1 MNVFVSKPVFSVFRL
16 TLRTLPMRT
25 ASLALGRAETGTVA
39 RVVKD
44 TSGLVT
50 ATRNLGG
57 RSMRRSPF
65 CPTSI
70 ASISVALCVM
80 FLICVGTVR
89 PAVGQSANTGTVVG
103 TVTDPTGAVVDS
115 ADVNLTDPSVH
126 ASRSAK
132 SNSTGRY
139 ILVDVPPGNYELS
152 FSKQG
157 FSMAKTHIAV
167 EVGQSL
173 TLNMTLN
180 VGGANTV
187 VEVTAVGNELQTMNA
202 TVGNTINN
210 LTIDNLPALGRD
222 VSTFIALQPGVSPD
236 GSVAG
241 TVVDQSAFTLDGG
254 DNTNDMDG
262 SMSVYTKSFAG
273 DPTGGVANQNSIG
286 PSVGGKGV
294 GGATGVLPTP
304 QDSVEEFK
312 VNTAGQTADF
322 NSSSG
327 SEVKVV
333 TKRGSDAWHGTAYE
347 YYKDNNWS
355 SNSWQNNHNNPI
367 TPIPSFHYSR
377 YGGAIGGPLIPKEV
391 LGGKTYF
398 FFNYEGF
405 NFPNSETI
413 VRNVPS
419 PALRQGLLTD
429 DVTGTLYNLNPT
441 AVTYNGI
448 TYPGTANDPRGI
460 GINPLVQTIWNK
472 YEPPSNASCTL
483 SLCDGGNILG
493 FSANLAQPT
502 TSKFAV
508 GRLDHDFS
516 SKWHLM
522 SSYRWYAL
530 KAAADSQVDIGGF
543 FPGDKLGTPASQSSL
558 PQQAF
563 LWTAGLTTNISTNT
577 TNDLHYSFLR
587 NFWQWKRIGDT
598 PQTATL
604 GGALEID
611 SGQSAGFGQVNDLG
625 PYNVDTQNTRNRF
638 WDGHDQMLRDDIS
651 MLKGNHL
658 FTFGGTYEHN
668 WDYHQ
673 RTDNGGGINNQIVYE
688 LGNGTSGSGLAQD
701 IPLCTRAGVT
711 ITGCSSLSAAALGMV
726 SIAQVAYTRSG
737 ANLTLNPIGSPAFD
751 KSTIPYYNVY
761 FSDTWHMKPT
771 FTLTYGL
778 GWTLE
783 MPPVEANGKQ
793 VELVDSSD
801 QPISGAAYLGARKRA
816 ALLGQNYNPEI
827 GFALLG
833 NTANGPKY
841 PYNPFYGSFS
851 PRVAAAWSPH
861 FDSDSVAGKLFG
873 HEDTVVRVGYGRIF
887 GRLNGVNL
895 VLVPLLGPGLL
906 QPTQCVT
913 GLSNGNCGAGGSNTA
928 TTAFRIGV
936 DGLSAPLQQAS
947 ATLPQPYFPGVNG
960 ISAATASALD
970 QNFRP
975 NEVDSVNLTIQR
987 QLSRKVILEIGYIG
1001 RRITHEYQ
1009 PVNLNAVPY
1018 MMTQGGQ
1025 QFAQAYKNVVLQLCG
1040 GVQGLAGGGC
1050 NGNGAGKPLAATSIT
1065 PQPFFEH
1072 AMNPAYCQIGGVAST
1087 CTAAMVTNELAN
1099 LTKAQVWSLWSDLD
1113 GGVGCATCSG
1123 QGFVFNGVPG
1133 TTMMNNINPAIGGTS
1148 PQMTSGP
1155 ADIGSSGYGNYNAGF
1170 ASLKMA
1176 DWKGLTLQSNFTYSK
1191 ALGTGALVQAT
1202 GGYTPDDPFN
1212 LGTQYGL
1219 QTFNR
1224 KFVYNFFFVYQPPFF
1239 KGQSGLLGRA
1249 LGGWTFS
1256 TVFSAGSGAPVEL
1269 FTSTG
1274 DGQEYGAGDNANYFG
1289 NENAVPVAPAKS
1301 GHVYSQPGNFPNLF
1315 KAGPA
1320 AINDFRNP
1328 ILGLDNKD
1336 CGFGCFPGL
1345 PYWNMDLSVRKNFR
1359 VAEGISM
1366 EIQGVF
1372 ANVFNHNQFLDPD
1385 GFYASYLAPI
1395 DSSGPGSF
1403 GTLSGGSAQEEPGGN
1418 RQIEVGLRVRF

>member
-1 MNVFVSKPVFSVFRL
+1 MKVCSAKL
-16 TLRTLPMRT
+16 
-25 ASLALGRAETGTVA
+25 SLVLLLVVCAGSALSAWAQSTSTGTVA
-39 RVVKD
+39 G
-44 TSGLVT
+44 S
-50 ATRNLGG
+50 
-57 RSMRRSPF
+57 
-65 CPTSI
+65 
-70 ASISVALCVM
+70 
-80 FLICVGTVR
+80 
-89 PAVGQSANTGTVVG
+89 
-103 TVTDPTGAVVDS
+103 VTDPSGAVV
-115 ADVNLTDPSVH
+115 ADASVTLTDTATNIARPTTTNATGRYVYVDVNPGIYNLTVNKAGFETTKTENQEVKVGASITVNLT
-126 ASRSAK
+126 
-132 SNSTGRY
+132 
-139 ILVDVPPGNYELS
+139 L
-152 FSKQG
+152 Q
-157 FSMAKTHIAV
+157 
-167 EVGQSL
+167 
-173 TLNMTLN
+173 
-180 VGGANTV
+180 VGGANVV
-187 VEVTAVGNELQTMNA
+187 VEVSAVGNELQTMNA
-202 TVGNTINN
+202 TVGNTITN
-210 LTIDNLPALGRD
+210 LTIDSLPSLGRD

-241 TVVDQSAFTLDGG
+241 AVVDQSYFTLDGG
-254 DNTNDMDG
+254 NNTNDMDG
-262 SMSVYTKSFAG
+262 SMNVYTKSFAG
-273 DPTGGVANQNSIG
+273 DPTGGVANQNSVG
-286 PSVGGKGV
+286 PSVGGTGV

-322 NSSSG
+322 NSSAG

-333 TKRGSDAWHGTAYE
+333 TKRGTDAWHGTGYE

-355 SNSWQNNHNNPI
+355 SNSWQNNHNDPI

-377 YGGAIGGPLIPKEV
+377 YGGAIGGPLIPKVV

-405 NFPNSETI
+405 NFPNSVTI

-419 PALRQGLLTD
+419 PTLRLGLLTD
-429 DVTGTLYNLNPT
+429 DVTGTLYNLNPYS
-441 AVTYNGI
+441 VTYNGVAYAPNQGC
-448 TYPGTANDPRGI
+448 TGACDPRPTPI
-460 GINPLVQTIWNK
+460 GINPLVQTIWNT
-472 YEPPSNASCTL
+472 YEPQTNADCTQL
-483 SLCDGGNILG
+483 LCDHPLAGTTSNIEG

-502 TSKFAV
+502 TSKFTV
-508 GRLDHDFS
+508 GRVDHDFS
-516 SKWHLM
+516 PKWHLM
-522 SSYRWYAL
+522 SSYRWFKL
-530 KAAADSQVDIGGF
+530 QAAAQAQVDIGGF
-543 FPGDKLGTPASQSSL
+543 FSGDTLGTPTSQSNL

-563 LWTAGLTTNISTNT
+563 LWTAGLTTNVSTNT

-587 NFWQWKRIGDT
+587 NFWQWKRTGDT

-604 GGALEID
+604 GGALEIF
-611 SGQSAGFGQVNDLG
+611 SGAVNGQTEDLG
-625 PYNVDTQNTRNRF
+625 PYNVNTADTRNRF

-651 MLKGNHL
+651 TLKGNHL

-688 LGNGTSGSGLAQD
+688 LGNGTTGSGLGQD
-701 IPLCTRAGVT
+701 IPLCSLTHSVT
-711 ITGCSSLSAAALGMV
+711 VNGTPTTVPAISNCSSLSAAALGMV
-726 SIAQVAYTRSG
+726 SISQVAYTRSG

-783 MPPVEANGKQ
+783 MPPVEQNGKQ
-793 VELVDSSD
+793 VDLVDSSD
-801 QPISGAAYLGARKRA
+801 EVISGAAYLDTRKRQ

-827 GFALLG
+827 GFALVG

-861 FDSDSVAGKLFG
+861 FDSDSAIGHLFG

-887 GRLNGVNL
+887 GRLNGVDL
-895 VLVPLLGPGLL
+895 VLVPLLGPGLI
-906 QPTQCVT
+906 QPTQCRT
-913 GLSNGNCGAGGSNTA
+913 GLSNGTCGVAGSNTA
-928 TTAFRIGV
+928 STAFRIGV
-936 DGLSAPLQQAS
+936 DGLTAPLQQPS

-960 ISAATASALD
+960 ISAATASVLD
-970 QNFRP
+970 PNFRP
-975 NEVDSVNLTIQR
+975 NQADSVNLTIQR
-987 QLSRKVILEIGYIG
+987 QLSRKVILEVGYIG

-1018 MMTQGGQ
+1018 MMTQGSQ

-1050 NGNGAGKPLAATSIT
+1050 NGNGAGAPLAASSIT
-1065 PQPFFEH
+1065 PQPFFEN
-1072 AMNPAYCQIGGVAST
+1072 AMNPAYCAGATS
-1087 CTAAMVTNELAN
+1087 CTAAVVTNELAN
-1099 LTKAQVWSLWSDLD
+1099 LTTAQVWTLWSDMD
-1113 GGVGCATCSG
+1113 GGVGCAACAG
-1123 QGFVFNGVPG
+1123 QGFAFG
-1133 TTMMNNINPAIGGTS
+1133 TTMMNNINPAIGATS
-1148 PQMTSGP
+1148 PQMTAGA
-1155 ADIGSSGYGNYNAGF
+1155 ADNASTGYGNYNAGF

-1176 DWKGLTLQSNFTYSK
+1176 DWRGLTMQSNFTWSK
-1191 ALGTGALVQAT
+1191 ALGTGAEVQAT
-1202 GGYTPDDPFN
+1202 SEFTPDDPFN
-1212 LGTQYGL
+1212 LGTQYGY

-1224 KFVYNFFFVYQPPFF
+1224 KFVYNFFFVYQPPFY

-1256 TVFSAGSGAPVEL
+1256 TVFSAGSGSPVEL

-1274 DGQEYGAGDNANYFG
+1274 DGQEYGAGDNSNYFG
-1289 NENAVPVAPAKS
+1289 NENIVPVAHAQS
-1301 GHVYSQPGNFPNLF
+1301 GHAYSQPGGQYPNLF

-1320 AINDFRNP
+1320 AVNDFRNP

-1336 CGFGCFPGL
+1336 CGFGCIPGL

-1372 ANVFNHNQFLDPD
+1372 ANVFNHNQFLDPN
-1385 GFYASYLAPI
+1385 GFFETGLFSG
-1395 DSSGPGSF
+1395 SGPNGF
-1403 GTLSGGSAQEEPGGN
+1403 GALTGGSAQEEPGGN

>member
-1 MNVFVSKPVFSVFRL
+1 VNVFVSKPAFSVFRL

-25 ASLALGRAETGTVA
+25 ASLVFGQAETGTVT

-44 TSGLVT
+44 TSGLV
-50 ATRNLGG
+50 AGTRNLGG
-57 RSMRRSPF
+57 RSMRRPVF

-70 ASISVALCVM
+70 ATVSLALFMM
-80 FLICVGTVR
+80 FLICIGTVL
-89 PAVGQSANTGTVVG
+89 PALGQSSNTGTVVG

-126 ASRSAK
+126 SSRSAT

-157 FSMAKTHIAV
+157 FSTAKTHITV
-167 EVGQSL
+167 EVGQAL

-180 VGGANTV
+180 VGSANTV

-241 TVVDQSAFTLDGG
+241 AVVDESAFTLDGG

-273 DPTGGVANQNSIG
+273 DPSGGVANQNSIG

-333 TKRGSDAWHGTAYE
+333 TKRGTDAWHGTGYE
-347 YYKDNNWS
+347 YYKDNHWS
-355 SNSWQNNHNNPI
+355 SNSWQNNFSGI
-367 TPIPSFHYSR
+367 AIPSFHYSR

-391 LGGKTYF
+391 LGGRTYF
-398 FFNYEGF
+398 FFNYEAF

-413 VRNVPS
+413 ARNVPS
-419 PALRQGLLTD
+419 PTLQLGLLTD
-429 DVTGTLYNLNPT
+429 DVTGTLYNLKPT
-441 AVTYNGI
+441 PVTYNGV

-460 GINPLVQTIWNK
+460 GMNPLVQMIWNK
-472 YEPPSNASCTL
+472 YEPASNAKCSL
-483 SLCDGGNILG
+483 SLCDGANILG

-522 SSYRWYAL
+522 SSYRWYEL

-543 FPGDKLGTPASQSSL
+543 FPGDKLGTPASVSSL

-587 NFWQWKRIGDT
+587 NFWQWKRAGDPT
-598 PQTATL
+598 QTATL

-638 WDGHDQMLRDDIS
+638 WDGHDQMLRDDVS

-673 RTDNGGGINNQIVYE
+673 RTDNGGGINNQVVYE

-701 IPLCTRAGVT
+701 IPLCSQAGVT
-711 ITGCSSLSAAALGMV
+711 ITGCSSLSAAALGIV

-761 FSDTWHMKPT
+761 FSDTWHMRPT

-801 QPISGAAYLGARKRA
+801 QPISGGAYLSARKRA

-851 PRVAAAWSPH
+851 PRVAAAWSPR
-861 FDSDSVAGKLFG
+861 FDGDSLAAKLFG

-913 GLSNGNCGAGGSNTA
+913 GLSNGTCGRAASNTA

-936 DGLSAPLQQAS
+936 DGLTAPLQQAS
-947 ATLPQPYFPGVNG
+947 ATLPQPYYPGVNG

-970 QNFRP
+970 PNFRP

-987 QLSRKVILEIGYIG
+987 QLSRKVILEVGYIG

-1050 NGNGAGKPLAATSIT
+1050 NGNGAGGPLTATSIR
-1065 PQPFFEH
+1065 PQPFFES

-1099 LTKAQVWSLWSDLD
+1099 LTKAQVWTLWSDLD
-1113 GGVGCATCSG
+1113 GGAGCTQCNG

-1133 TTMMNNINPAIGGTS
+1133 TTMMNNTNPAIGATS
-1148 PQMTSGP
+1148 PQMSSGP
-1155 ADIGSSGYGNYNAGF
+1155 ASIASTGYGNYNAGF

-1212 LGTQYGL
+1212 LGTMYGL

-1239 KGQSGLLGRA
+1239 KGQSGFLGRA

-1256 TVFSAGSGAPVEL
+1256 SVFSAGSGAPVEL

-1345 PYWNMDLSVRKNFR
+1345 PYWNMDLSIRKNFR
-1359 VAEGISM
+1359 VTEGISM

-1395 DSSGPGSF
+1395 DSSQPGSF

>member
-1 MNVFVSKPVFSVFRL
+1 
-16 TLRTLPMRT
+16 
-25 ASLALGRAETGTVA
+25 
-39 RVVKD
+39 
-44 TSGLVT
+44 
-50 ATRNLGG
+50 
-57 RSMRRSPF
+57 MRRSQL
-65 CPTSI
+65 C
-70 ASISVALCVM
+70 AISVASVTLALFMM

-89 PAVGQSANTGTVVG
+89 PALSQSANTGTVAG
-103 TVTDPTGAVVDS
+103 TITDPTGAVVDAVEVS
-115 ADVNLTDPSVH
+115 LTDPSVH
-126 ASRSAK
+126 ASRSVT
-132 SNSTGRY
+132 SNSAGRY
-139 ILVDVPPGNYELS
+139 TFVDVPPGKYDLS
-152 FSKQG
+152 FTRQG
-157 FSMAKTHIAV
+157 FSTTKTQITV

-173 TLNMTLN
+173 TLNMALK
-180 VGGANTV
+180 VGGASTV
-187 VEVTAVGNELQTMNA
+187 VEVTAVSNELQTMNA

-222 VSTFIALQPGVSPD
+222 VSTFVALQPGVSPD

-241 TVVDQSAFTLDGG
+241 AVVDESSFSLDGG

-273 DPTGGVANQNSIG
+273 DPSGGVANQNSIG

-333 TKRGSDAWHGTAYE
+333 TKRGNDAWHGTGYE

-355 SNSWQNNHNNPI
+355 SNSYQNNFSGI
-367 TPIPSFHYSR
+367 AIPKFHYSR
-377 YGGAIGGPLIPKEV
+377 YGGAIGGPIIPKEV
-391 LGGKTYF
+391 LGGRTYF
-398 FFNYEGF
+398 FFNYEAF

-413 VRNVPS
+413 ARNVPS
-419 PALRQGLLTD
+419 PTLQLGLLED
-429 DVTGTLYNLNPT
+429 DVFPGTYYNLNPT
-441 AVTYNGI
+441 PVTYNGI

-460 GINPLVQTIWNK
+460 GINPVVQSIWNK
-472 YEPPSNASCTL
+472 YEPASNAKCTL
-483 SLCDGGNILG
+483 ALCDLLQGGNIQG

-508 GRLDHDFS
+508 GRVDHDFS

-543 FPGDKLGTPASQSSL
+543 FPGDKLGTPASLSSL

-587 NFWQWKRIGDT
+587 NYWQWKRAGD
-598 PQTATL
+598 PMQTATL

-658 FTFGGTYEHN
+658 FTFGGIYEHN

-673 RTDNGGGINNQIVYE
+673 RTDNGGGINNQVVYE

-701 IPLCTRAGVT
+701 IPLCSLTHVVNGQTVQA
-711 ITGCSSLSAAALGMV
+711 ISGCSSLTAAALGIV
-726 SIAQVAYTRSG
+726 SISQVAYTRSG
-737 ANLTLNPIGSPAFD
+737 PSLTLNPIGSPAFD

-801 QPISGAAYLGARKRA
+801 QPISGSAYLSARKRA
-816 ALLGQNYNPEI
+816 ALQGQVYNPEI

-833 NTANGPKY
+833 NTANGSKY

-851 PRVAAAWSPH
+851 PRVAAAWSPR
-861 FDSDSVAGKLFG
+861 FDGDSLAAKLFG
-873 HEDTVVRVGYGRIF
+873 REDTVVRVGYGRIF

-913 GLSNGNCGAGGSNTA
+913 GLSNGTCGGTASNTA

-936 DGLSAPLQQAS
+936 DGLTAPLQQAS
-947 ATLPQPYFPGVNG
+947 ATLPQPYYPGVNG

-970 QNFRP
+970 PNFRP
-975 NEVDSVNLTIQR
+975 NQVDSVNLTIQR
-987 QLSRKVILEIGYIG
+987 QMSRKVILEVGYIG

-1018 MMTQGGQ
+1018 MMTLGGQ
-1025 QFAQAYKNVVLQLCG
+1025 KFSQAYANLVMQYCG
-1040 GVQGLAGGGC
+1040 GFTGLAGGGC
-1050 NGNGAGKPLAATSIT
+1050 AGASTTGATPVT
-1065 PQPFFEH
+1065 PQPFFET
-1072 AMNPAYCQIGGVAST
+1072 ALGGATSAYCSTPVMVGGAPFTPTS
-1087 CTAAMVTNELAN
+1087 CTQAVTLNEGVTGTNN
-1099 LTKAQVWSLWSDLD
+1099 LNRAQVWSLWSNLD
-1113 GGVGCATCSG
+1113 AGPMQNTNGGL
-1123 QGFVFNGVPG
+1123 PG
-1133 TTMMNNINPAIGGTS
+1133 PTMMNNTNAAIGATS
-1148 PQMTSGP
+1148 PQMSSGP
-1155 ADIGSSGYGNYNAGF
+1155 ASIASSGYGNYNGGF

-1191 ALGTGALVQAT
+1191 ALGTGALVQAS

-1212 LGTQYGL
+1212 LGTMYGL

-1239 KGQSGLLGRA
+1239 KGQSGFLGRA

-1256 TVFSAGSGAPVEL
+1256 SVFSAGSGAPIEL

-1289 NENAVPVAPAKS
+1289 NENSVPVAPAKS
-1301 GHVYSQPGNFPNLF
+1301 GHVYSQPGNFPNFF

-1328 ILGLDNKD
+1328 ILGVDNKD

-1359 VAEGISM
+1359 LAEGVSM